1 MKKILLTLLAS
12 FHVCSFVFAQN
23 FDIIEHELQEIM
35 IQENNGLISTNIIL
49 HSEID
54 TEVLR
59 NNVKNIKE
67 RKSHRQAVV
76 DEFKSFAQES
86 QRDIISILEDG
97 ERNGDVKNIN
107 PHWLSNTISCE
118 ISRDYIELLSK
129 HPDVKLIGY
138 NEVQYLLWNEE
149 ATIVPTERAVSKTIG
164 YVNADDVWEQGYTGE
179 GVVVAVLDTGV
190 NEHADIKNNLWD
202 GGDEYPNHGY
212 NTFENTTDVSDSYGH
227 GTHCAGIIVGEGISG
242 TKTGIA
248 PDATLMCI
256 KVMDDGGNGTAEGIC
271 SGIEFAIEH
280 GADVINMSLGFPN
293 AAIAT
298 REMLRNTYINALEA
312 NVAIITAVGNDGMFQ
327 ISSPV
332 PNNVRVP
339 GGCPPPYIHPD
350 QEENAGGVSA
360 CIAVG
365 AVDFNNI
372 VAPFSSYGPFS
383 WQNTS
388 FRDYQYNGSTKQGL
402 IRPDVCA
409 PGVGIVSCDPNNN
422 NRYVNMDGT
431 SQAAPC
437 VTGIVCLMLQK
448 NPNLTPAQICE
459 TLETTATKLSDTK
472 SNYTGSGCVDALK
485 AINNIEES
493 TDTTMINNIYENM
506 VNIYP
511 NPTENIVFIKT
522 NETINETIIYNI
534 IGIPVS
540 HNNSNINSIDVSDL
554 EHGIYFIKIKT
565 DTYEVIKQFI
575 KN

>member
-86 QRDIISILEDG
+86 QKDIISILEDG

-212 NTFENTTDVSDSYGH
+212 NTFENTIDVSDSYGH